1 MQARCGNTV
10 AADVICRFTNSLSSF
25 YQSVGAIPFFSQ
37 CTFLSTETKC
47 ITSCLSWHPLSIFLA
62 YLSGGGQLMGYSN
75 VQHIMYVGFKKKRL
89 HVAEI
94 ENYHV
99 TLA

>member
-1 MQARCGNTV
+1 
-10 AADVICRFTNSLSSF
+10 
-25 YQSVGAIPFFSQ
+25 
-37 CTFLSTETKC
+37 
-47 ITSCLSWHPLSIFLA
+47 
-62 YLSGGGQLMGYSN
+62 MGYSN